1 MGGLRAVGEA
11 LARAAGLGGRP
22 FLPRARA
29 WVARPRVE
37 GRGSWRP
44 GAVPE
49 GTKGLA
55 LALVRCPQPTSG
67 SEMPFAC
74 VAKRRLVV
82 VIPLQASRSQS
93 LREKFIM
100 TLVPYPCS
108 TSLSPGPV
116 QELLWS
122 WVGTGW
128 DTWSD
133 QWLHPTQTCSDRGC
147 QWF

>member
-1 MGGLRAVGEA
+1 MGGLRAVGEG

-93 LREKFIM
+93 LRVDMNVMFPK
-100 TLVPYPCS
+100 LLPS
-108 TSLSPGPV
+108 ALSSQGRGVAAKPWAGPV
-116 QELLWS
+116 EGRS
-122 WVGTGW
+122 SSRDGVGRDGLYLTNSG
-128 DTWSD
+128 
-133 QWLHPTQTCSDRGC
+133 QP
-147 QWF
+147 